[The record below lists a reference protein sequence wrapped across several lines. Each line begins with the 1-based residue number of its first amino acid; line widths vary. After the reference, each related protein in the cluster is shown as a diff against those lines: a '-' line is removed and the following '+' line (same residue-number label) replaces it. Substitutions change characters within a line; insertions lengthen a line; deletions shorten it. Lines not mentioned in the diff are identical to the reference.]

1 MQYLNHLLKKEAHIN
16 PNTKASHLQQFVV
29 KLVVLLIWFWM
40 LLPLAQSPQVPLELI
55 PQQEQCQAVNI
66 YFEARGESLSGK
78 QAILEVVNNRVK
90 AKGYPSTQC
99 GVIFQRKQFS
109 WTHQQP
115 YDRIQ
120 SLLLG
125 DTTGLNQKELHAY
138 NEALLIAYTEENA
151 RLKVLP
157 SGVLFYHASSA
168 KPDWRKDMKKVK
180 VLGLHIFYR
189 K

>member
-1 MQYLNHLLKKEAHIN
+1 MLKKEAHKETY
-16 PNTKASHLQQFVV
+16 TKVLCLQQFVV
-29 KLVVLLIWFWM
+29 KLFVLLIWFWM
-40 LLPLAQSPQVPLELI
+40 LLPLAQSPQVPLELV
-55 PQQEQCQAVNI
+55 PQQEQCQAINI

-78 QAILEVVNNRVK
+78 YAILEVVNNRVK
-90 AKGYPSTQC
+90 SKGYPSTPC

-109 WTHQQP
+109 WTHQQS

-138 NEALLIAYTEENA
+138 NEALLITYTTDNT

-157 SGVLFYHASSA
+157 NGVLFYHASSA
-168 KPDWRKDMKKVK
+168 KPDWSKDMKKVK